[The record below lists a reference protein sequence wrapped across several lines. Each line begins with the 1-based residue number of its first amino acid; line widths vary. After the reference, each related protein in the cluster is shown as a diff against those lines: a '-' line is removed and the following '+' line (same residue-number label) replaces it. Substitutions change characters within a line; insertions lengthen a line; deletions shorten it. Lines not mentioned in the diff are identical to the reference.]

1 MTVYGYTRVSTVE
14 QATSDRTSLETQA
27 RTIRGCA
34 MMRGEDEP
42 EIFSD
47 PAVSGSDPFHT
58 RPTGSKLTDMMVRG
72 DVLIVSKMDRMF
84 RSARDAL
91 NCAEAF
97 RARGVN
103 LVLCDMGAEPITNSG
118 TSKIFFGIL
127 AIMAE
132 FENDRR
138 AERMAEGRKGK
149 KARGGHIGGQAPY
162 GYRVSG
168 SGMDAMLTDYLP
180 EQRTMQT
187 IREMRA
193 AGSSFSA
200 IARALTD
207 RGIMN
212 RLGKPF
218 AHPQIAR
225 ILDRDE
231 VELAA

>member
-1 MTVYGYTRVSTVE
+1 MTTYGYTRVSTIE
-14 QATSDRTSLETQA
+14 QATSDRVSLDAQA

-47 PAVSGSDPFHT
+47 PAVSGSEPFHT
-58 RPTGSKLTDMMVRG
+58 RPTGSKLMDVMVRG

-91 NCAEAF
+91 NCAEDF
-97 RARGVN
+97 RARGIN
-103 LVLCDMGAEPITNSG
+103 LVLCDMGTDTITNSG

-149 KARGGHIGGQAPY
+149 KARGGHIGGYAPY

-168 SGMDAMLTDYLP
+168 SGMDAMLTEYLP
-180 EQRTMQT
+180 EQRILTV

-193 AGSSFSA
+193 SGMSLSS
-200 IARALTD
+200 IARAMTN

-212 RLGKPF
+212 RSGKPF

-225 ILDRDE
+225 ILGRDE
-231 VELAA
+231 MGVAA